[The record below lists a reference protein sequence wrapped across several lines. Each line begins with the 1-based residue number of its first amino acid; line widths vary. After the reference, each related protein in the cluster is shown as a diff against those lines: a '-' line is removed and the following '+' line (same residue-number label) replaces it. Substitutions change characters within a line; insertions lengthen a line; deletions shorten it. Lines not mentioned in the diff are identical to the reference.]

1 MLNKQSFGDALL
13 LEIAKTGKS
22 INDIVTLLN
31 LNGRSNY
38 YQRMSN
44 FKNNQGDLDNFLHF
58 AKSIGLNVIFCFS
71 KNEISVN
78 SLMSFDQV
86 VDILQIPQQSVFPI
100 LKVLVRDFSAAEP
113 IPLGFLVLLLA
124 ISEDINKSQ
133 LAARLEITT
142 HTLDCNLKSY
152 NNYYGRIQKFIE
164 TVNCLDYQVSVKFSK
179 I

>member
-13 LEIAKTGKS
+13 LEIAKTGKP

-86 VDILQIPQQSVFPI
+86 VDILQIPQQSF
-100 LKVLVRDFSAAEP
+100 
-113 IPLGFLVLLLA
+113 FLFL
-124 ISEDINKSQ
+124 
-133 LAARLEITT
+133 
-142 HTLDCNLKSY
+142 
-152 NNYYGRIQKFIE
+152 
-164 TVNCLDYQVSVKFSK
+164 
-179 I
+179 